1 MGIISLGM
9 SHPIQYNPSIH
20 PHESTHII
28 LKSAF
33 EHWDDSN
40 VVKLCACMWNVKQD
54 CWIIQPK
61 NMVLM
66 VELTIAINFLNI
78 NSMWVSSLLE
88 CPIESTP
95 TLLFCLYIDVNFN
108 SMWVGSYKFT
118 NLYLW
123 ISMHI
128 SMSMCMYTC
137 NFMHMNTFISTS
149 RGCVLD
155 YMCIVYIHNRYMS
168 ILVLISM

>member
-1 MGIISLGM
+1 MRM
-9 SHPIQYNPSIH
+9 H
-20 PHESTHII
+20 
-28 LKSAF
+28 
-33 EHWDDSN
+33 
-40 VVKLCACMWNVKQD
+40 VKCEPD